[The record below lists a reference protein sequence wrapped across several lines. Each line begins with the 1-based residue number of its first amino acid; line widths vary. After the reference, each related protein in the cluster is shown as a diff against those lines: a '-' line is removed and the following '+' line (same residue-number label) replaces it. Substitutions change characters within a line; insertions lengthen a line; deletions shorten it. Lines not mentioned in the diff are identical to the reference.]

1 MRGGL
6 GGWVLA
12 SILVLL
18 GCGLWRWAPSQRESL
33 IAKGP
38 DRLTISDQLFGG
50 SSRVWL
56 DSTRERI
63 RFRYGLSP
71 DWPHPWAGINL
82 GFGKSSTGPIDL
94 RQWERLEVHARSTPA
109 RALRIQLLS
118 DDSPPDNDSRD
129 STDLI
134 YHALEYIPDG
144 TGTSFPWTAFS
155 VPSWWRAQEGRT
167 DVQRLELLD
176 RFRAIEFHSGDS
188 PKGNDSA
195 LVEISKLDLVRPD
208 PLFVWTGRGLLA
220 AGLALLAIVFLKRR
234 PPQIPEQAGAIPL
247 VGEPV
252 TMDDPRSRQSAK
264 LVQDLK
270 ERFSDP
276 NLSLESFAQ
285 TQGMPPR
292 LVASLLKEATHLH
305 FKGALNELRL
315 TEAARLLGES
325 SANIS
330 EIAFAVGFQNLSHF
344 GRAFREKF
352 GVSPSD
358 YRAGKSVPS

>member
-1 MRGGL
+1 M
-6 GGWVLA
+6 
-12 SILVLL
+12 I
-18 GCGLWRWAPSQRESL
+18 PE
-33 IAKGP
+33 
-38 DRLTISDQLFGG
+38 
-50 SSRVWL
+50 
-56 DSTRERI
+56 TR
-63 RFRYGLSP
+63 P
-71 DWPHPWAGINL
+71 
-82 GFGKSSTGPIDL
+82 
-94 RQWERLEVHARSTPA
+94 
-109 RALRIQLLS
+109 
-118 DDSPPDNDSRD
+118 
-129 STDLI
+129 DLI

-144 TGTSFPWTAFS
+144 TRNIFPPGRPFRF
-155 VPSWWRAQEGRT
+155 PLWWRAQEGRT

-330 EIAFAVGFQNLSHF
+330 EIAFAVGFQNLSP
-344 GRAFREKF
+344 FRSGLSGKIRCLSQRLSRGQERSELISDSAKLADLF
-352 GVSPSD
+352 PKTCEMTALQVSQNLPGGFAEHVA
-358 YRAGKSVPS
+358 RVGTIFLPIRQLT